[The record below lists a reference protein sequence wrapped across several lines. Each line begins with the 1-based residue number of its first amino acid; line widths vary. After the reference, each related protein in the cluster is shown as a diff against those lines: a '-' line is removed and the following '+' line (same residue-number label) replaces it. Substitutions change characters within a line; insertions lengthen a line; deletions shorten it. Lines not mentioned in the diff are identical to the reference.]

1 MEKTIIWE
9 SKSKRDAIIKA
20 YRTQSFNIPI
30 MGEDE
35 FGQFGLY
42 IEYDDRFYAEYP
54 IVYSHRNNDGSLRIA
69 YNFPERINKTTIAK
83 FEVLVRKMAK

>member
-42 IEYDDRFYAEYP
+42 IEYDDRFYTEDP
-54 IVYSHRNNDGSLRIA
+54 ICYRMDDGNLRIA
-69 YNFPERINKTTIAK
+69 YNYPERINKTTRAK